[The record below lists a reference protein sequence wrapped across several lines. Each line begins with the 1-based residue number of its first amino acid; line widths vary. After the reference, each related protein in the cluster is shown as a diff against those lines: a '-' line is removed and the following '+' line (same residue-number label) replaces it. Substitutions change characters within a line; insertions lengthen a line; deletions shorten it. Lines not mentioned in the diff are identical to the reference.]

1 MVDTQCPARDAL
13 SEWRGLQDCLSR
25 ESIEGRIKR
34 RQAATIVYQY
44 RSAHSHDC
52 ILYPQL
58 SPLND
63 RGIIPGLHWRAPLAL
78 SSSLNDSALV
88 PPRGFPSALLE
99 SGLVFVVRARISL
112 NSISFYR
119 RSASEIPVDPARCD
133 ATPTCV
139 PVYLLAVCVSSC
151 ISQVWLATGCVNAC
165 GSRSRRC
172 VRRDC
177 GQCINPA
184 RM

>member
-1 MVDTQCPARDAL
+1 MIAYYI
-13 SEWRGLQDCLSR
+13 RGYRLLTIA
-25 ESIEGRIKR
+25 ESFRSSLTS
-34 RQAATIVYQY
+34 TIVELVERF
-44 RSAHSHDC
+44 RSRFAA
-52 ILYPQL
+52 
-58 SPLND
+58 
-63 RGIIPGLHWRAPLAL
+63 RF
-78 SSSLNDSALV
+78 SSA
-88 PPRGFPSALLE
+88 RLE
-99 SGLVFVVRARISL
+99 SGLVFVVRPRARISL

-119 RSASEIPVDPARCD
+119 RSASEISADPRFALR
-133 ATPTCV
+133 ATSTYLYTFSPFVYPCV
-139 PVYLLAVCVSSC
+139 G